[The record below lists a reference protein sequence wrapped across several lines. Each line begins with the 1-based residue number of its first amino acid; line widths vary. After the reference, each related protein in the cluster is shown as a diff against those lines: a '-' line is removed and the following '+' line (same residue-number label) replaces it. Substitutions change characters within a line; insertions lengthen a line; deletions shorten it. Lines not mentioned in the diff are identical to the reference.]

1 MLLNQ
6 IPMNLFGIF
15 PTLMREHFFFF
26 IYAIA
31 TLWLISI
38 AACRRKSWGIV
49 LWLPPF
55 LGLAW
60 WIIFRV
66 LPLFSIITH
75 ASGAGPGAGFYGMGA
90 AYALIANLPIGI
102 CWIILLLLR
111 PRIGT
116 PNRWTT
122 LCAVAICPPI
132 YVFLYLLSTE
142 TIPLRVVDQ
151 DGKGIGH
158 CSVAY
163 VLVSM
168 PEKRYERS
176 TDAEGFCRFRT
187 IPGMGMDI
195 TSISASGYESE
206 PNMQRS
212 YLLPNKSPTN
222 PMLFRMWS
230 TNIHEELIAG
240 NKSFKIVPDGRP
252 YFIDLTHDTISETSM
267 GDLKVWIQ
275 YTNNGVVGQQANW
288 GAQVDVVNGGLLEEK
303 DACFFDVGRANQ
315 WICPDV
321 SGACG
326 GKAWWPRG
334 NRRPALLPRS
344 KQRAE
349 IWKNDNRFMCILWKS
364 VPGPDPIVLR
374 DQPVRFP
381 TSPIAH

>member
-102 CWIILLLLR
+102 CWIILLLLK

-303 DACFFDVGRANQ
+303 DACSSMLVAPTNGYVPMFQERAAVRPGGRGETGDRRFYLAVNNGQ
-315 WICPDV
+315 KYGRMTIDLCASYGNLYPGLIRLSYAINP
-321 SGACG
+321 SGS
-326 GKAWWPRG
+326 R
-334 NRRPALLPRS
+334 LLR
-344 KQRAE
+344 
-349 IWKNDNRFMCILWKS
+349 
-364 VPGPDPIVLR
+364 
-374 DQPVRFP
+374 
-381 TSPIAH
+381 